1 MCNAFVITQ
10 SVSHRQ
16 RHENKNERMIQPRG
30 ATERGAATIEKTQ
43 WFFRFLFFSC
53 DLFVASAFFSIRLL
67 SVFLFSVH
75 EKKPQMNWCGEIVDS
90 LPLCFLR
97 SSHFQI
103 IFYCFCNFVFMP
115 FYSWFSR
122 VCLNH
127 SLLTYKVC
135 LNKHVP
141 RFYSLSPSVGE
152 GCVSMHVC
160 VFSFPISAYSCAIL
174 CFMLQLT
181 VSRLQ
186 TNHFP
191 NRDRHSQP
199 R

>member
-1 MCNAFVITQ
+1 MIFPFPVFQLWFVCCIRIFFH
-10 SVSHRQ
+10 SLALCVSLFSPW
-16 RHENKNERMIQPRG
+16 KKATNELMWWNRG
-30 ATERGAATIEKTQ
+30 FTAA
-43 WFFRFLFFSC
+43 LFF
-53 DLFVASAFFSIRLL
+53 
-67 SVFLFSVH
+67 
-75 EKKPQMNWCGEIVDS
+75 
-90 LPLCFLR
+90 R

-115 FYSWFSR
+115 FHSWFSR

-160 VFSFPISAYSCAIL
+160 VFIPHFSIFMCNIVFYASIDGFQASNKPFPK
-174 CFMLQLT
+174 
-181 VSRLQ
+181 
-186 TNHFP
+186 
-191 NRDRHSQP
+191 
-199 R
+199 

>member
-1 MCNAFVITQ
+1 MIFPFPVFQLWFVCCIRIFFH
-10 SVSHRQ
+10 SLALCVSLFSPW
-16 RHENKNERMIQPRG
+16 KKATNELMWWNRG
-30 ATERGAATIEKTQ
+30 FTAA
-43 WFFRFLFFSC
+43 LFFC
-53 DLFVASAFFSIRLL
+53 
-67 SVFLFSVH
+67 
-75 EKKPQMNWCGEIVDS
+75 
-90 LPLCFLR
+90 

-141 RFYSLSPSVGE
+141 RFYSLSPPVASVGE
-152 GCVSMHVC
+152 CCVSMHVC

-181 VSRLQ
+181 DSRLQ

>member
-1 MCNAFVITQ
+1 MICLLHPHFFPFACSLCFSFQ
-10 SVSHRQ
+10 SM
-16 RHENKNERMIQPRG
+16 K
-30 ATERGAATIEKTQ
+30 
-43 WFFRFLFFSC
+43 
-53 DLFVASAFFSIRLL
+53 
-67 SVFLFSVH
+67 
-75 EKKPQMNWCGEIVDS
+75 KKPQMNWCGEIVDS

-141 RFYSLSPSVGE
+141 RFYSLSPQLPVW
-152 GCVSMHVC
+152 VSAVFRCTC

-191 NRDRHSQP
+191 NRDRHSQFTT
-199 R
+199 

>member
-30 ATERGAATIEKTQ
+30 VTERGAATIEKTQ

-141 RFYSLSPSVGE
+141 RFYSLSPPVASVGE
-152 GCVSMHVC
+152 CCVSMHVC
-160 VFSFPISAYSCAIL
+160 VFIPHFSIFMCNIVFYASIDGFQASNKPFPK
-174 CFMLQLT
+174 
-181 VSRLQ
+181 
-186 TNHFP
+186 
-191 NRDRHSQP
+191 
-199 R
+199 